1 MPIKSPDRSQPK
13 PVLLV
18 TTSTFP
24 RWQGDSEPRFVYD
37 LSRRLTPYVTVVV
50 LAPHARGAARYECW
64 EGMHIHRYR
73 YAPASL
79 ETLAYEGGITANLKQ
94 HRWKALLLPLFFAGQ
109 WWAIRQL
116 LKTYPITTIHAHWLI
131 PQGLIAALALWGKHT
146 KPTLVCTSHGGDLFG
161 LQGKLSTYL
170 KRWVV
175 RRCQALTV
183 VSHAMLP
190 PMQALAGTPAPPI
203 SVIPMGTDLRH
214 TFVPNPTVSRA
225 PNQLLFVGRLVEKKG
240 LPYLLHALQQLLP
253 RHPDLQLIVAG
264 SGQAQAS
271 WQQLSER
278 LGISQHVTFVGRLEH
293 TSLVRLY
300 QTSTLAVFP
309 FIQAPDGDMEGLG
322 LVMVEAMGCGCP
334 VLASDLPAV
343 RDVIRH
349 GETGQLVKAADS
361 AALAASIDAL
371 LTNPKLRHALSVRAL
386 AAVQQG
392 FDWESIAQRYQQ
404 CLLPSPIPPVLTEA
418 VHAN

>member
-1 MPIKSPDRSQPK
+1 MGETK
-13 PVLLV
+13 PTLLV

-24 RWQGDSEPRFVYD
+24 RWKGDSEPRFVYD
-37 LSRRLTPYVTVVV
+37 LSRRLTETFNVVI
-50 LAPHARGAARYECW
+50 LAPHAAGAKADEMW
-64 EGMHIHRYR
+64 DGMQVYRYR
-73 YAPASL
+73 YAPVAW
-79 ETLAYEGGITANLKQ
+79 ETLAYNGGISANLKQ
-94 HRWKALLLPLFFAGQ
+94 NRWKVLLLPLFFAGQ
-109 WWAIRQL
+109 WWAVRQL

-131 PQGLIAALALWGKHT
+131 PQGLTAALALWGKNT

-183 VSHAMLP
+183 VSHAMLAPAHALTGATP
-190 PMQALAGTPAPPI
+190 PPV
-203 SVIPMGTDLRH
+203 SVIPMGTDLQA
-214 TFVPNPTVSRA
+214 TFQPNPTVSRV

-253 RHPDLQLIVAG
+253 RHPDLQLVIAG
-264 SGQAQAS
+264 SGQAQTS
-271 WQQLSER
+271 WQQLAET
-278 LGISQHVTFVGRLEH
+278 LGISQHVTFSGRLQH
-293 TSLVRLY
+293 TSLVPLY

-309 FIQAPDGDMEGLG
+309 FIQATDGDMEGLG

-334 VLASDLPAV
+334 VIASDLPAV

-349 GETGQLVKAADS
+349 GETGQLVTAADS

-371 LTNPKLRHALSVRAL
+371 LTDSDQRHALSVRAL
-386 AAVQQG
+386 AAVHHG
-392 FDWESIAQRYQQ
+392 FDWDSVTQRYRQ
-404 CLLPSPIPPVLTEA
+404 CLLPSPTPPVLTEA
-418 VHAN
+418 IHAN